1 MSRARLERSG
11 NGKQRHGA
19 LVAVPL
25 LPHERALLQRAL
37 AELVAREG
45 ASQATEDVQRM
56 LEAAAPADV
65 FAELEGERV
74 ALPSPSSYKN

>member
-11 NGKQRHGA
+11 NGKPRLGA
-19 LVAVPL
+19 IVAVPL
-25 LPHERALLQRAL
+25 LPHERALLRRAL

-45 ASQATEDVQRM
+45 TSQAAEDVQRM

-65 FAELEGERV
+65 LAELV
-74 ALPSPSSYKN
+74 ALPDRDR